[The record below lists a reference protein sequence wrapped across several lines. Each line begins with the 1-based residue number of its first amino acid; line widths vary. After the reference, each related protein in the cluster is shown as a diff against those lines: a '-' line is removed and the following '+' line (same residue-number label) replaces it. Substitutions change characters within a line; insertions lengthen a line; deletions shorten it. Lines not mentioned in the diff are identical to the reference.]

1 MEALKFGVIG
11 HKGRMGQALEAAIA
25 DAGHALFAGVDAGG
39 SIGPFAAQCDVLV
52 DFSAP
57 DALKKSRR
65 GARGGQANR
74 GRHHGP

>member
-1 MEALKFGVIG
+1 MLQFGVIG

-52 DFSAP
+52 VAEPRPGEP
-57 DALKKSRR
+57 DL
-65 GARGGQANR
+65 
-74 GRHHGP
+74 P